1 MTFVVLLRALPPDVT
16 SVLGARCFLFLASA
30 GRLPFVPDD
39 FYLRPAN
46 AEAYDADMGRSADAM
61 EDVPFYV
68 ELAKQAASRGEA
80 VLELGCGTGRVTI
93 PIAQA
98 GVDVRWVL
106 ADMRTFHFDR
116 RFGLVII
123 PFRSFLHMLTD
134 ADQQACL
141 TRVYE
146 HLKPGGRFALNFFE
160 QKLASRSAAP
170 VISRIYKEIR
180 VRYVSQGEMERLLTS
195 AGFEIEALYGWF
207 DKRPFT
213 DSSGEMVWLARRPA

>member
-1 MTFVVLLRALPPDVT
+1 M
-16 SVLGARCFLFLASA
+16 
-30 GRLPFVPDD
+30 PDD
-39 FYLRPAN
+39 YYLKPAN
-46 AEAYDADMGRSADAM
+46 AEAYDADLGRSADAM

-68 ELAKQAASRGEA
+68 ELAQEAAARGEA

-98 GVDVRWVL
+98 GVEVVGLDNAPAMLDIARRKAAAAGVDVRWVTG
-106 ADMRTFHFDR
+106 DMRTFRLDR

-141 TRVYE
+141 SRVYE
-146 HLKPGGRFALNFFE
+146 HLLPGGRFALNFFV
-160 QKLASRSAAP
+160 QKLAARSAVP
-170 VISRIYKEIR
+170 VISRIYKDIR

-207 DKRPFT
+207 DKRPLT
-213 DSSGEMVWLARRPA
+213 ERSGEMVWLARKPELPTFC